1 MDRLLVRE
9 KDAIPTFGRKIMR
22 KKLALLLAG
31 VMAATVVVTGTSQV
45 SAAEDTSKLNLIKP
59 GSLVVCM
66 TLQFVPQMYL
76 NKRGAPTGYDYEL
89 LRKLAKDLDLT
100 LEIRNTDFN
109 GLLAGI
115 AAKQCDMTSVGL
127 RRTAARELSMT
138 YAGEY
143 MPYQTILATQARNKR
158 EATRA
163 AWSAAGVK
171 ITCLK
176 GAVECAAIKDNFPNA
191 TVVEFPTQDGALLE
205 VASGRADA
213 GVLVTAIF
221 GGYSKTNP
229 GVLKRVP
236 LDPPIGSYFG
246 NWTVQLGNTALA
258 TRLQK
263 WLCDAQAS
271 GLMAK
276 TFRRAMGYPL
286 PAEPTCVK

>member
-1 MDRLLVRE
+1 
-9 KDAIPTFGRKIMR
+9 
-22 KKLALLLAG
+22 
-31 VMAATVVVTGTSQV
+31 
-45 SAAEDTSKLNLIKP
+45 
-59 GSLVVCM
+59 
-66 TLQFVPQMYL
+66 
-76 NKRGAPTGYDYEL
+76 
-89 LRKLAKDLDLT
+89 
-100 LEIRNTDFN
+100 
-109 GLLAGI
+109 
-115 AAKQCDMTSVGL
+115 
-127 RRTAARELSMT
+127 MT

-163 AWSAAGVK
+163 AWNVAGVK

-191 TVVEFPTQDGALLE
+191 SVVEFPTQDGALLE

-276 TFRRAMGYPL
+276 TFRRTMGYPL